1 MKIFYH
7 TLLFLLPFIIF
18 KSFVNTNLYSQSK
31 SIDYLSYNYDL
42 QIKSSNVS
50 FDKNRNSFTN
60 NTIIYNSGLKTA
72 YNFNII
78 ICISNSTYPI
88 IDTLNDIIV
97 YKAKIDSLLSKDSI
111 IIKFDFSHNS
121 QKTKKLKTFIDFL
134 LDMKLDNNF
143 NLQYFS
149 NPLLPFSILI
159 NEIMYNP
166 LPNNS
171 EYLELFNNTNDS
183 INLINWKILDQY
195 TTSGRRNEIVISNEV
210 FIKPKDYITI
220 SADSSIFNL
229 FPELKN
235 CKEKVY
241 VLNKSSLNL
250 NNDED
255 EIVIYELNGDL
266 QDSIKYSD
274 KWHNPNI
281 SNSKGISLE
290 KINTNLISK
299 DRNNWSSSTN
309 ILGGTPSKINSVFKD
324 GMEIT
329 QNKVE
334 IQPNPFSPNDDGFE
348 DNTLIKIS
356 SEFNTALLRIRIFD
370 KNGRIRKNLINNKAI
385 TNHYEIFWDGKDDE
399 GKTLNTGIYIVFV
412 ELIDDSNGVTKSY
425 KVPIVIAK
433 KI

>member
-210 FIKPKDYITI
+210 FIKSKDYITI
-220 SADSSIFNL
+220 SADSSIFSL

-255 EIVIYELNGDL
+255 EIVICDLNGDL
-266 QDSIKYSD
+266 QDSMKYSD

-281 SNSKGISLE
+281 SISKGISLE
-290 KINTNLISK
+290 KINTNFISK
-299 DRNNWSSSTN
+299 DRNNWSSSIN

-324 GMEIT
+324 GIEIT

>member
-7 TLLFLLPFIIF
+7 TLLFLLLFIIF
-18 KSFVNTNLYSQSK
+18 KSFFNTNLYSQSK

-42 QIKSSNVS
+42 QIKSSNVT
-50 FDKNRNSFTN
+50 FDKKRNSFTS

-78 ICISNSTYPI
+78 ICISNSTNPI
-88 IDTLNDIIV
+88 IDTLNDITV

-111 IIKFDFSHNS
+111 IIKVDFSHNS
-121 QKTKKLKTFIDFL
+121 QKTKKLKTFIDFP

-143 NLQYFS
+143 NLQFFS

-210 FIKPKDYITI
+210 YIKSKDYITI

-229 FPELKN
+229 FPYLKN

-255 EIVIYELNGDL
+255 EIVIYDLNGDL
-266 QDSIKYSD
+266 QDSMKYSD

-281 SNSKGISLE
+281 SNSKGTSLE

-324 GMEIT
+324 EMEII

-334 IQPNPFSPNDDGFE
+334 ILPNPFSPNDDGFE

-356 SEFNTALLRIRIFD
+356 SEFNTAFLRIRIFD

-385 TNHYEIFWDGKDDE
+385 TNHYEVIWDGKDDE
-399 GKTLNTGIYIVFV
+399 GKTLHTGIYIVFV

-425 KVPIVIAK
+425 KVPVVIAK

>member
-7 TLLFLLPFIIF
+7 TLLFLLPLIIF

-121 QKTKKLKTFIDFL
+121 QKTKKLKTFIDFP

-210 FIKPKDYITI
+210 FIKSKDYITI

-255 EIVIYELNGDL
+255 EIVIYDLNGDL
-266 QDSIKYSD
+266 QDSMKYSD

-281 SNSKGISLE
+281 SISKGISLE
-290 KINTNLISK
+290 KINTNFISK
-299 DRNNWSSSTN
+299 DRNNWSSSIN

-324 GMEIT
+324 GIEIT

-412 ELIDDSNGVTKSY
+412 ELIDDSNGAIKSY
-425 KVPIVIAK
+425 KVPVVIAK

>member
-290 KINTNLISK
+290 KINTNFISK

-324 GMEIT
+324 GIEIT